1 MPEPKYLVPYA
12 GMIPIRFNG
21 SRHLAISAPNEFIQ
35 IYPNSILGTPTSWR
49 DCKHF
54 NA

>member
-21 SRHLAISAPNEFIQ
+21 SRHLAISAPNESIQ
-35 IYPNSILGTPTSWR
+35 IQFWTNSGHPDKLAR
-49 DCKHF
+49 L
-54 NA
+54 